1 MEKQIVVNTIEIAN
15 AFDKLL
21 EKIELHKA
29 LSASSWVNRFIKIC
43 HYSELSGP
51 LTSEVEK
58 QIKFYIKGEQKRSER
73 SEKFQQDCKSLNLVQ
88 NTEGIYECRGRI
100 QGSFSIY
107 LQKHTTGYHQSEK

>member
-43 HYSELSGP
+43 HYSEL
-51 LTSEVEK
+51 
-58 QIKFYIKGEQKRSER
+58 
-73 SEKFQQDCKSLNLVQ
+73 
-88 NTEGIYECRGRI
+88 
-100 QGSFSIY
+100 
-107 LQKHTTGYHQSEK
+107 